1 MITFFVTGEGRFGI
15 DAYAQKRGAAL
26 RHRIRVV
33 TYDTISQ
40 LSELPATG
48 TIFAAVDQIGSATA
62 EAVCHLADRVV
73 ATDTAAR
80 VLNRPDRALRRY
92 DLLTQLVAAGINQ
105 FRARRAAD
113 GAEDL
118 RYPVFIR
125 SERRH
130 SGSHTPL
137 LHDRAAVRQALATLV
152 VRGRPLSDLLIVE
165 FCDTV
170 GADGLFRKY
179 SALRVGDAII
189 PWHLHASTH
198 WVVKSDARL
207 LGEGLV
213 HEEIDYVSRDPHAR
227 WLRQVFDLAAIE
239 YGRIDYG
246 IWRGQPQ
253 VWEINT
259 NPTFGRGH
267 RHASDRLHDA
277 FAALR
282 DDSRDAINRR
292 LLEAFAALER
302 PEPVKR
308 VPTALAPTLVARLT
322 IELRAQ
328 DQAQRRVRRR
338 RTLTTSPWTQ
348 AVKRLARPLL
358 TAIAGTAL
366 RLRRSRSRGGR

>member
-1 MITFFVTGEGRFGI
+1 MITFFVTAAGRFGI
-15 DAYAQKRGAAL
+15 DAYGQKRGAAM
-26 RHRIRVV
+26 RDRIRVV
-33 TYDTISQ
+33 TYDTIGQ
-40 LSELPATG
+40 LAEVPATG

-62 EAVCHLADRVV
+62 EAACRLADRVV
-73 ATDTAAR
+73 ATDPAAR
-80 VLNRPDRALRRY
+80 VLNRPDRALLRY
-92 DLLTQLVAAGINQ
+92 DLLTKLSAAGVNQ
-105 FRARRAAD
+105 FRVRRAAD

-189 PWHLHASTH
+189 PRHLHAGTD
-198 WVVKSDARL
+198 WVVKSDGRL
-207 LGEGLV
+207 IGEGLV
-213 HEEIDYVSRDPHAR
+213 REEIDYLLRDPHGR
-227 WLRQVFDLAAIE
+227 WLRQVFNLAAIE

-246 IWRGQPQ
+246 LWRGQPQ

-267 RHASDRLHDA
+267 RLASHPSRDA
-277 FAALR
+277 FASLR
-282 DDSRDAINRR
+282 DDSRDAVNRR

-302 PEPVKR
+302 PEPVR
-308 VPTALAPTLVARLT
+308 QVPIALDPTLVSRLAIEIREQAR
-322 IELRAQ
+322 
-328 DQAQRRVRRR
+328 AQRRVRRR
-338 RTLTTSPWTQ
+338 HTVTTSQWTQ
-348 AVKRLARPLL
+348 AIKRLARPLL
-358 TAIAGTAL
+358 TAIAAVTL
-366 RLRRSRSRGGR
+366 RLRRARSRGVR